1 MQAIIDACK
10 TGILQSKPSLLIS
23 NNSKSGAIQRAI
35 NENIPYFHISSISYP
50 NEKIRNKQIIH
61 YLSEYNINLIILAGY
76 MKKLDSEI
84 IDFVN
89 GMVLN
94 IHPALLP
101 KFGGENMYGMNVHNA
116 VIEAKEKISGAS
128 VHFVNSEY
136 DKGKIILQR
145 EIEVSENDS
154 PQSLAEKVLKI
165 EHIIY
170 PEAIKLLELNSF

>member
-1 MQAIIDACK
+1 MHAIIDACK
-10 TGILQSKPSLLIS
+10 SGFLQSKPSLLIS

-35 NENIPYFHISSISYP
+35 NENIPYFHISSFSHP
-50 NEKIRNKQIIH
+50 DEKIRNNQIIQ
-61 YLSEYNINLIILAGY
+61 YLKEYNIDLIILAGY

-101 KFGGENMYGMNVHNA
+101 KFGGENMYGMNVHKA
-116 VIEAKEKISGAS
+116 VIEAKEKISGAT
-128 VHFVNSEY
+128 VHFVNSYY

-145 EIEVSENDS
+145 EVEISPNDS
-154 PQSLAEKVLKI
+154 PESLAEKVLKI